1 MNLEREGLSAS
12 MNNLPIA
19 KESFPFLLVSGM
31 MTWFLYRFDPWL
43 GLIPGIIFLFSLYF
57 FRNPPR
63 KVITCGNVALS
74 PADGVIT
81 SVTRVK
87 ESEFLNEEVWKITI
101 FLSILDVHFNRAP
114 ITGTVEHVK
123 YVPGSFFPAFK
134 SHASDNNERNY
145 LVISNGFYKV
155 MVCQITGFIA
165 RRIVCW
171 AKAGENLK
179 QGERFGIIKFGSCT
193 ELYLPLNYTILVE
206 KGSKVRGGVTVI
218 GRYTS

>member
-1 MNLEREGLSAS
+1 
-12 MNNLPIA
+12 MNNLPVA

-31 MTWFLYRFDPWL
+31 ITWLLYRFNPWL
-43 GLIPGIIFLFSLYF
+43 SLLPGLVFLFSLFF
-57 FRNPPR
+57 FRNPWR
-63 KVITCGNVALS
+63 KIIPNGNVALS
-74 PADGVIT
+74 PADGIVT
-81 SVTRVK
+81 SVTKVK
-87 ESEFLNEEVWKITI
+87 ESEFLKEEVWKITI

-114 ITGTVEHVK
+114 ISGTVETIK

-145 LVISNGFYKV
+145 MVINTGRTRI

-171 AKAGENLK
+171 AKKGEYIS

-193 ELYLPLNYTILVE
+193 ELYLPLDFSVLVKE
-206 KGSKVRGGVTVI
+206 GSKVKGGLTVV
-218 GRYTS
+218 GRYKL